1 MRLPLPAVAVL
12 LMALAPSSR
21 AGSPSEDYARALL
34 RAQDAARRA
43 FLSHEPGQPTLD
55 AAVRLPP
62 ATADAAQAERRGKL
76 ESALRDAREVQEGCA
91 QPCAADADVALY
103 LEKVR
108 QTSAALGIEGSGVA
122 AALERY
128 APRRVPRK
136 RAAPGAPAP
145 SALDAKALDAL
156 MSRRDVS
163 PAARKTFTDRAAR
176 IAAALNERKGPES
189 LAAGGVSA
197 SGRTLSAQDRARLL
211 QEYRNAPAGDS
222 ARLRTLKTSAPPRVQ
237 TEVPGLTRMERFAL
251 WVDKKVGSDNLQK
264 ASDFSAGFGDSMSFG
279 ATRWVRKKMGTNA
292 YVDDGSAAYS
302 GGGLAAVAVSLVM
315 AGGAILKPLSAGVQ
329 TVARWAPAAAE
340 NGAAVLK
347 EGQFVMAGSGRGIA
361 GGWNWLKAGGPELT
375 WKYGGKYLASATTE
389 VPGALLRYPIAEEG
403 RVFGF
408 VKGLM
413 GQRIYVGP
421 TVVIP

>member
-1 MRLPLPAVAVL
+1 MRLPLLAVVAL

-21 AGSPSEDYARALL
+21 AGASSADYARALL
-34 RAQDAARRA
+34 RAQDTARRA

-62 ATADAAQAERRGKL
+62 APADAGQAGGRGKL

-91 QPCAADADVALY
+91 QPCAAEADVALY
-103 LEKVR
+103 MEKVR
-108 QTSAALGIEGSGVA
+108 QASAALGLEGSGVA

-136 RAAPGAPAP
+136 RAAPGSPPP
-145 SALDAKALDAL
+145 SRLDAKALDAL

-163 PAARKTFTDRAAR
+163 PAARKAFTDRAAR
-176 IAAALNERKGPES
+176 IAAALDQRKGPENV
-189 LAAGGVSA
+189 AGGGVSA
-197 SGRTLSAQDRARLL
+197 SGRRLSAQDRARLIAD
-211 QEYRNAPAGDS
+211 YRNAPAGDS
-222 ARLRTLKTSAPPRVQ
+222 ARLRTLKTHAPPRVQ

-292 YVDDGSAAYS
+292 YVDDGSTAYS

-315 AGGAILKPLSAGVQ
+315 AGGAIFKPLSAGVQ
-329 TVARWAPAAAE
+329 TIARWAPAAE

-361 GGWNWLKAGGPELT
+361 GAWNWLKAGGPELAY
-375 WKYGGKYLASATTE
+375 KYGGKYLASATTE
-389 VPGALLRYPIAEEG
+389 VPGQLLRYPIAEEG

-408 VKGLM
+408 IKGLM
-413 GQRIYVGP
+413 GQRVYVGP